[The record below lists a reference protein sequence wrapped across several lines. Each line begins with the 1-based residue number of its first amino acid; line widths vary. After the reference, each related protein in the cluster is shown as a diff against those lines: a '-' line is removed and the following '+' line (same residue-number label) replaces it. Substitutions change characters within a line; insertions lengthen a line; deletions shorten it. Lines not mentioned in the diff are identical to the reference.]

1 MSNVKQ
7 PFRWQGSKVRMLSK
21 ILPLIESARGD
32 APVYVEPF
40 GGSGTVLNALK
51 PVKIEVYNDADE
63 RLVDFFRALADDEA
77 LAKMKRWGET
87 FPKSRA
93 IYDEM
98 KRDWIKSPELA
109 KRGFATFYVQ
119 SFSFGGKPFD
129 SFGVERKI
137 YTCHDHSLPAAYQ
150 RKTAA
155 LDAFAERF
163 RFVNIER
170 LDWRECVAKYDSEQA
185 FFYLDPPYLGKQKG
199 CYRRDLPLVD
209 HAELVETIL
218 SVRGG
223 VALSCYDNDVY
234 APLER
239 AGWKRYDFEASSSA
253 KRSTDNIGEQR
264 RRVETLYVS
273 PAREGE
279 NDRL

>member
-1 MSNVKQ
+1 MGNINQ

-21 ILPLIESARGD
+21 ILPIIESARGD

-40 GGSGTVLNALK
+40 GGSGPVLNALK

-63 RLVDFFRALADDEA
+63 RLADFFRALADDEA
-77 LAKMKRWGET
+77 LVKMKRWGET

-129 SFGVERKI
+129 SFGIVRKI
-137 YTCHDHSLPAAYQ
+137 TTTHDSIPAASYR
-150 RKTAA
+150 RKVAA
-155 LDAFAERF
+155 LEAFAERF

-170 LDWRECVAKYDSEQA
+170 LDWRQCVDKYDSEQA
-185 FFYLDPPYLGKQKG
+185 FFYCDPPYCVGKQG
-199 CYRRDLPLVD
+199 FYRRDLPPVD
-209 HAELVETIL
+209 HAELVETLL

-223 VALSCYDNDVY
+223 CVLSCYSNDVY
-234 APLER
+234 KPLER
-239 AGWKRYDFEASSSA
+239 AGWKRYDFEASSSV

-264 RRVETLYVS
+264 RRVETLYVKS
-273 PAREGE
+273 ADVPA
-279 NDRL
+279 L

>member
-21 ILPLIESARGD
+21 ILPIIESARGD

-40 GGSGTVLNALK
+40 GGSGAVINALK
-51 PVKIEVYNDADE
+51 PVEIEVYNDADE
-63 RLVDFFRALADDEA
+63 RLVDFFRAIADDEA

-98 KRDWIKSPELA
+98 KYDWIKSPEFA

-119 SFSFGGKPFD
+119 AFSFGGKPFG
-129 SFGVERKI
+129 SFGITRKV
-137 YTCHDHSLPAAYQ
+137 TTSHDSNLVVPYR
-150 RKTAA
+150 RKVAV

-163 RFVNIER
+163 RFVNIES
-170 LDWRECVAKYDSEQA
+170 LDWRQCVDKYDSVQA
-185 FFYLDPPYLGKQKG
+185 FFYFDPPYCGKQKG
-199 CYRRDLPLVD
+199 YYRRDLPIVD

-239 AGWKRYDFEASSSA
+239 AGWVRYDFEASSSVGC
-253 KRSTDNIGEQR
+253 STDNIGEQR
-264 RRVETLYVS
+264 RRVETLYVK
-273 PAREGE
+273 PA
-279 NDRL
+279 DVPAL

>member
-1 MSNVKQ
+1 M
-7 PFRWQGSKVRMLSK
+7 RSK
-21 ILPLIESARGD
+21 IPPILEEARRGR
-32 APVYVEPF
+32 PVYVEPF
-40 GGSGTVLNALK
+40 GGSAAMLLALE
-51 PVKIEVYNDADE
+51 PAKIEVYNDADE
-63 RLVDFFRALADDEA
+63 RLADFFRALADDEA
-77 LAKMKRWGET
+77 LAKMKRYGET

-98 KRDWIKSPELA
+98 KRDWIKSPDLA

-129 SFGVERKI
+129 SFGTEKNERPG
-137 YTCHDHSLPAAYQ
+137 LVAAYQ
-150 RKTAA
+150 GRVAA

-170 LDWRECVAKYDSEQA
+170 IDWRQCVAKYDSDQA
-185 FFYLDPPYLGKQKG
+185 FFYVDPPYCGKQKG

-209 HAELVETIL
+209 HAELVETLL

-223 VALSCYDNDVY
+223 CALSCYSNDVY

-239 AGWKRYDFEASSSA
+239 AGWKRYDFEASSSV

-264 RRVETLYVS
+264 RRVETLLVK
-273 PAREGE
+273 PREV
-279 NDRL
+279 